1 MFCNREKNNQMER
14 IRALKL
20 NLNPGTNKD
29 NKKVRKKF
37 NISFEKKIEYH
48 FVKYC
53 EYRKWNTKKNYN

>member
-37 NISFEKKIEYH
+37 NISF
-48 FVKYC
+48 
-53 EYRKWNTKKNYN
+53 KKNRISLP

>member
-37 NISFEKKIEYH
+37 NISFEKNRISLP
-48 FVKYC
+48 
-53 EYRKWNTKKNYN
+53 

>member
-37 NISFEKKIEYH
+37 NISFEKIEYH

-53 EYRKWNTKKNYN
+53 EYRKWNAKKNYN